1 MFFRAV
7 TTPLMTP
14 VPNFNKWCAVSNFLF
29 KNIDFC
35 IFTPKT
41 PSVKENYFLTLWNF
55 TYLKDTSFGKKLCN
69 FELGLE
75 TKNEFE
81 KWPLYNIVSVYVPM
95 SSSKR
100 RNLHVWT
107 PFGPLMVAVTWACL
121 TGDSPFRRKTFMTAN
136 VPLVLKSSKSVD
148 SLTTGRITSVSSDIG
163 FDVIITGFGLG
174 ACYF

>member
-1 MFFRAV
+1 MFFQAV

-41 PSVKENYFLTLWNF
+41 PLLKENYFLTLWNF

-81 KWPLYNIVSVYVPM
+81 KWPLYNFVSVYLI
-95 SSSKR
+95 SSLDRLNMRHYS
-100 RNLHVWT
+100 LQ
-107 PFGPLMVAVTWACL
+107 VA
-121 TGDSPFRRKTFMTAN
+121 
-136 VPLVLKSSKSVD
+136 LKQNIH
-148 SLTTGRITSVSSDIG
+148 ITILQNIHKIKHGYS
-163 FDVIITGFGLG
+163 
-174 ACYF
+174 

>member
-41 PSVKENYFLTLWNF
+41 PLVKENYFLTLWNF

-81 KWPLYNIVSVYVPM
+81 KWPLYNTLFQCMDLKPGLKHI
-95 SSSKR
+95 
-100 RNLHVWT
+100 L
-107 PFGPLMVAVTWACL
+107 AVNARFSFEEKVEHWLFSGYQLA
-121 TGDSPFRRKTFMTAN
+121 FYM
-136 VPLVLKSSKSVD
+136 
-148 SLTTGRITSVSSDIG
+148 
-163 FDVIITGFGLG
+163 
-174 ACYF
+174 

>member
-1 MFFRAV
+1 
-7 TTPLMTP
+7 MTP

-41 PSVKENYFLTLWNF
+41 PLVKENYFLTLWNF

-81 KWPLYNIVSVYVPM
+81 KWPLYNFVSVYTSNQLACCSIDIMKQILICASELNSVLFAFFHVQNFHFISFFF
-95 SSSKR
+95 SSTCTFLRKTLSGAVKSQRKRNKR
-100 RNLHVWT
+100 RDSASQT
-107 PFGPLMVAVTWACL
+107 PRQRIANA
-121 TGDSPFRRKTFMTAN
+121 TGKR
-136 VPLVLKSSKSVD
+136 
-148 SLTTGRITSVSSDIG
+148 
-163 FDVIITGFGLG
+163 
-174 ACYF
+174 

>member
-41 PSVKENYFLTLWNF
+41 PLVKENYFLTLWNF
-55 TYLKDTSFGKKLCN
+55 TYLKDTSFGKKSCN

-81 KWPLYNIVSVYVPM
+81 KWPLYNFVSVYLGQKRCHLLYLQIAGEAAAYKVAKPH
-95 SSSKR
+95 SS
-100 RNLHVWT
+100 V
-107 PFGPLMVAVTWACL
+107 
-121 TGDSPFRRKTFMTAN
+121 FRSRHCW
-136 VPLVLKSSKSVD
+136 LDLIKSN
-148 SLTTGRITSVSSDIG
+148 
-163 FDVIITGFGLG
+163 F
-174 ACYF
+174 

>member
-41 PSVKENYFLTLWNF
+41 PLVKENYFLTLWNF

-75 TKNEFE
+75 TKNEFKSGLFITLFQCIDQNSNLSNIE
-81 KWPLYNIVSVYVPM
+81 KFIYLKNS
-95 SSSKR
+95 
-100 RNLHVWT
+100 
-107 PFGPLMVAVTWACL
+107 L
-121 TGDSPFRRKTFMTAN
+121 TGDPKQALSGILISNENYKNAKT
-136 VPLVLKSSKSVD
+136 LLKE
-148 SLTTGRITSVSSDIG
+148 IFEDIELLKR
-163 FDVIITGFGLG
+163 T
-174 ACYF
+174 YFA

>member
-1 MFFRAV
+1 
-7 TTPLMTP
+7 MTP

-41 PSVKENYFLTLWNF
+41 PLVKENYFLTLWNF

-81 KWPLYNIVSVYVPM
+81 KWPLYNFVSVYICSHM
-95 SSSKR
+95 TEK
-100 RNLHVWT
+100 LLT
-107 PFGPLMVAVTWACL
+107 LMLKHIINDFINSTKISLL
-121 TGDSPFRRKTFMTAN
+121 TMTLA
-136 VPLVLKSSKSVD
+136 
-148 SLTTGRITSVSSDIG
+148 
-163 FDVIITGFGLG
+163 
-174 ACYF
+174 Y

>member
-29 KNIDFC
+29 KNIDFG

-41 PSVKENYFLTLWNF
+41 PLVKENYFLTLWNF

-81 KWPLYNIVSVYVPM
+81 KWPLYNFVSVYIRISNKYINYPI
-95 SSSKR
+95 
-100 RNLHVWT
+100 
-107 PFGPLMVAVTWACL
+107 
-121 TGDSPFRRKTFMTAN
+121 
-136 VPLVLKSSKSVD
+136 LVL
-148 SLTTGRITSVSSDIG
+148 I
-163 FDVIITGFGLG
+163 
-174 ACYF
+174 

>member
-35 IFTPKT
+35 IFTPKM

-81 KWPLYNIVSVYVPM
+81 KWPLYNIVSVYTEFH
-95 SSSKR
+95 SQ
-100 RNLHVWT
+100 RNLSVKHKYLFVVSCDSSET
-107 PFGPLMVAVTWACL
+107 FPLLQHILFNKARSVTQNKAYGWHL
-121 TGDSPFRRKTFMTAN
+121 Q
-136 VPLVLKSSKSVD
+136 
-148 SLTTGRITSVSSDIG
+148 
-163 FDVIITGFGLG
+163 
-174 ACYF
+174 

>member
-41 PSVKENYFLTLWNF
+41 PLVKENYFLTLWNF

-81 KWPLYNIVSVYVPM
+81 KWPFYNFVSVYVQTQ
-95 SSSKR
+95 SSYFFHNYSSFTA
-100 RNLHVWT
+100 NSFNSAHL
-107 PFGPLMVAVTWACL
+107 
-121 TGDSPFRRKTFMTAN
+121 DRKTCSVYMFALNMN
-136 VPLVLKSSKSVD
+136 ILKLFK
-148 SLTTGRITSVSSDIG
+148 
-163 FDVIITGFGLG
+163 GLNLSNPI
-174 ACYF
+174 FSRF

>member
-29 KNIDFC
+29 KNIDLC

-41 PSVKENYFLTLWNF
+41 PLVKENYFLTLWSF

-75 TKNEFE
+75 TK
-81 KWPLYNIVSVYVPM
+81 M
-95 SSSKR
+95 S
-100 RNLHVWT
+100 
-107 PFGPLMVAVTWACL
+107 
-121 TGDSPFRRKTFMTAN
+121 
-136 VPLVLKSSKSVD
+136 LKSG
-148 SLTTGRITSVSSDIG
+148 LFITLFQCTLCGSVSQG
-163 FDVIITGFGLG
+163 K
-174 ACYF
+174 

>member
-41 PSVKENYFLTLWNF
+41 PLVKENYFLTLWNF

-81 KWPLYNIVSVYVPM
+81 KWPLYNFVSVYMVQYLFFL
-95 SSSKR
+95 
-100 RNLHVWT
+100 NLLAIF
-107 PFGPLMVAVTWACL
+107 FGC
-121 TGDSPFRRKTFMTAN
+121 TAWF
-136 VPLVLKSSKSVD
+136 VSDLVGSLSCWFSQVKAHFLFSVHCRT
-148 SLTTGRITSVSSDIG
+148 L
-163 FDVIITGFGLG
+163 
-174 ACYF
+174 

>member
-41 PSVKENYFLTLWNF
+41 PLVKENYFLTLWNF
-55 TYLKDTSFGKKLCN
+55 TYLKDMSFGKKLCN

-81 KWPLYNIVSVYVPM
+81 KWPLYNFVSVYSHLVVF
-95 SSSKR
+95 
-100 RNLHVWT
+100 RNAGVTLTSMVFLYYEWDGLISPGDKHV
-107 PFGPLMVAVTWACL
+107 
-121 TGDSPFRRKTFMTAN
+121 
-136 VPLVLKSSKSVD
+136 
-148 SLTTGRITSVSSDIG
+148 
-163 FDVIITGFGLG
+163 
-174 ACYF
+174 

>member
-7 TTPLMTP
+7 TTILMTP

-41 PSVKENYFLTLWNF
+41 PLVKENYFLTLWNF

-81 KWPLYNIVSVYVPM
+81 KWPLYNFVSVY
-95 SSSKR
+95 
-100 RNLHVWT
+100 T
-107 PFGPLMVAVTWACL
+107 
-121 TGDSPFRRKTFMTAN
+121 
-136 VPLVLKSSKSVD
+136 VLRAQIYRLPEK
-148 SLTTGRITSVSSDIG
+148 I
-163 FDVIITGFGLG
+163 
-174 ACYF
+174 

>member
-41 PSVKENYFLTLWNF
+41 PLVKENYFLTLWNF
-55 TYLKDTSFGKKLCN
+55 TYLKDTSFGKKMCN

-75 TKNEFE
+75 TKNEFD
-81 KWPLYNIVSVYVPM
+81 KWPLYNFVSVYVLIRPIPTECIY
-95 SSSKR
+95 SNKFSAFIT
-100 RNLHVWT
+100 NLKLWIFIVY
-107 PFGPLMVAVTWACL
+107 TWKV
-121 TGDSPFRRKTFMTAN
+121 F
-136 VPLVLKSSKSVD
+136 
-148 SLTTGRITSVSSDIG
+148 
-163 FDVIITGFGLG
+163 
-174 ACYF
+174 

>member
-41 PSVKENYFLTLWNF
+41 PLVKENYFLTLWNF

-75 TKNEFE
+75 TKNEFKSGLFITLFQCTHE
-81 KWPLYNIVSVYVPM
+81 STRVL
-95 SSSKR
+95 R
-100 RNLHVWT
+100 RAEEAK
-107 PFGPLMVAVTWACL
+107 F
-121 TGDSPFRRKTFMTAN
+121 
-136 VPLVLKSSKSVD
+136 
-148 SLTTGRITSVSSDIG
+148 SLASIINDIQINH
-163 FDVIITGFGLG
+163 IIDCQNNTR
-174 ACYF
+174 

>member
-41 PSVKENYFLTLWNF
+41 PLVKENYFLTLWNF
-55 TYLKDTSFGKKLCN
+55 TYLKDTSFGKKSCN
-69 FELGLE
+69 FEYGLE

-81 KWPLYNIVSVYVPM
+81 KWPLITFFQCIKYCLFLPFLCNGEITEKSKKKRAPTKFTQNINTQLVQYLDN
-95 SSSKR
+95 R
-100 RNLHVWT
+100 RHINQT
-107 PFGPLMVAVTWACL
+107 PRLQNIFHAQL
-121 TGDSPFRRKTFMTAN
+121 R
-136 VPLVLKSSKSVD
+136 
-148 SLTTGRITSVSSDIG
+148 
-163 FDVIITGFGLG
+163 
-174 ACYF
+174 

>member
-41 PSVKENYFLTLWNF
+41 PLVKENYFLTLWNF

-81 KWPLYNIVSVYVPM
+81 KWPLYNFVSVYMYIAPGWGHM
-95 SSSKR
+95 SPWGPIFFRIINIQSYC
-100 RNLHVWT
+100 
-107 PFGPLMVAVTWACL
+107 PFPARL
-121 TGDSPFRRKTFMTAN
+121 
-136 VPLVLKSSKSVD
+136 
-148 SLTTGRITSVSSDIG
+148 SL
-163 FDVIITGFGLG
+163 
-174 ACYF
+174 

>member
-1 MFFRAV
+1 MDFRAV

-41 PSVKENYFLTLWNF
+41 PLVKENYFLTLWNF

-81 KWPLYNIVSVYVPM
+81 KWPLYNFVSVYNASVLWDKNEPRKM
-95 SSSKR
+95 WDY
-100 RNLHVWT
+100 NL
-107 PFGPLMVAVTWACL
+107 P
-121 TGDSPFRRKTFMTAN
+121 
-136 VPLVLKSSKSVD
+136 
-148 SLTTGRITSVSSDIG
+148 
-163 FDVIITGFGLG
+163 G
-174 ACYF
+174 ALFTNNY

>member
-29 KNIDFC
+29 KNIDFG

-41 PSVKENYFLTLWNF
+41 PLVKENYFLTLWNF

-81 KWPLYNIVSVYVPM
+81 KWPLYNFVSVYMLPSYLLASV
-95 SSSKR
+95 
-100 RNLHVWT
+100 
-107 PFGPLMVAVTWACL
+107 
-121 TGDSPFRRKTFMTAN
+121 RRKSLRIMQLSFDCPAHVTLATLDKLFMYHI
-136 VPLVLKSSKSVD
+136 
-148 SLTTGRITSVSSDIG
+148 GRWIYYKMR
-163 FDVIITGFGLG
+163 L
-174 ACYF
+174 

>member
-7 TTPLMTP
+7 TTILMTP
-14 VPNFNKWCAVSNFLF
+14 VPNFNKCCAVSNFLF

-41 PSVKENYFLTLWNF
+41 PLVKENYFLTLWNF

-81 KWPLYNIVSVYVPM
+81 KWPLYNFVSVYTTHGII
-95 SSSKR
+95 K
-100 RNLHVWT
+100 LIKY
-107 PFGPLMVAVTWACL
+107 
-121 TGDSPFRRKTFMTAN
+121 DSYLSTCQYQY
-136 VPLVLKSSKSVD
+136 S
-148 SLTTGRITSVSSDIG
+148 
-163 FDVIITGFGLG
+163 IIEMIIWIVF
-174 ACYF
+174 

>member
-1 MFFRAV
+1 MFFLAV

-41 PSVKENYFLTLWNF
+41 PLVKENYFLTLWNF

-81 KWPLYNIVSVYVPM
+81 KWPLYNFVSVYVKKGIQKRLRKDHFQSNFDLNSIM
-95 SSSKR
+95 RFLKHLCFFSS
-100 RNLHVWT
+100 
-107 PFGPLMVAVTWACL
+107 F
-121 TGDSPFRRKTFMTAN
+121 
-136 VPLVLKSSKSVD
+136 
-148 SLTTGRITSVSSDIG
+148 
-163 FDVIITGFGLG
+163 
-174 ACYF
+174 

>member
-35 IFTPKT
+35 IFTTKT
-41 PSVKENYFLTLWNF
+41 PLVKENYFLTLWNF

-75 TKNEFE
+75 TK
-81 KWPLYNIVSVYVPM
+81 M
-95 SSSKR
+95 S
-100 RNLHVWT
+100 
-107 PFGPLMVAVTWACL
+107 
-121 TGDSPFRRKTFMTAN
+121 
-136 VPLVLKSSKSVD
+136 LKSG
-148 SLTTGRITSVSSDIG
+148 LFITLFQCICHKFENTSI
-163 FDVIITGFGLG
+163 FLG
-174 ACYF
+174 KMLIF